1 MDCFE
6 QSDTVMYVMFIV
18 FQNNCKSSPKT
29 DIFSWKFW
37 NFRSTWNRYP
47 NPCHLTGH
55 VVTSRSTPT
64 LIHST
69 PNRQSSGRQQAN
81 QVYYRAGLDI
91 SRSVND
97 NLELVDDADDNI
109 RSLSPA
115 SFTIRSTPRIIHP
128 TPSRHA
134 TFIQPTCQ
142 SSLPWSWPYYLHAD
156 QCMRTLSWMQKVKMR
171 ILVFVQWVM

>member
-128 TPSRHA
+128 TPSR
-134 TFIQPTCQ
+134 QPSYSRHVNQVYHEADLTTSMQ
-142 SSLPWSWPYYLHAD
+142 ISAWEPWAGCRRSRWGY
-156 QCMRTLSWMQKVKMR
+156 
-171 ILVFVQWVM
+171 